1 MNDTSESKPTLSG
14 VELGLVEKAGA
25 LAAEQ
30 LRVAKQIVTAG
41 GFASASVAPILVAA
55 VLQAI
60 AINQSG
66 LRN

>member
-1 MNDTSESKPTLSG
+1 MDDTNEGKATLTG
-14 VELGLVEKAGA
+14 IELSLVEKAGA
-25 LAAEQ
+25 MAAEQ
-30 LRVAKQIVTAG
+30 LKVAKQIVTAG

-66 LRN
+66 LRS